1 MRRRAGSL
9 LWVLLCVAVLL
20 LLALPGRTSAT
31 TAVPQQ
37 GDTTL
42 GDVTVV
48 VEPMSSSV
56 VLGDDL
62 ALQITV
68 ANGGAAATD
77 PMVLHLDILDRNNEG
92 SVDPEDWTSTLTR
105 PIAEIPA
112 GGSTDV
118 SWTVQPISAGT
129 FIAYAV
135 VVKPSGTGL
144 TASNLAEVMVE
155 DRRSLN
161 PGNIL
166 PLAIGAPLVV
176 GGALALQLGLGRRS
190 GRDGRRTVGVE
201 GSTGGSS
208 T

>member
-1 MRRRAGSL
+1 MRRRAGPL
-9 LWVLLCVAVLL
+9 LSALACVAVLL
-20 LLALPGRTSAT
+20 LTLPGRTSAT

-37 GDTTL
+37 GDTAL
-42 GDVTVV
+42 ADITVV

-62 ALQITV
+62 ALNITV
-68 ANGGAAATD
+68 ANAGAAATD

-92 SVDPEDWTSTLTR
+92 SVDPEDWTTTLTR

-112 GGSTDV
+112 GGSTDI

-135 VVKPSGTGL
+135 VVKPSGAGL

-166 PLAIGAPLVV
+166 PLAIGAPVVV
-176 GGALALQLGLGRRS
+176 GGALALQLGLGRRT
-190 GRDGRRTVGVE
+190 GRGGRTTVAVDG
-201 GSTGGSS
+201 TGGSS